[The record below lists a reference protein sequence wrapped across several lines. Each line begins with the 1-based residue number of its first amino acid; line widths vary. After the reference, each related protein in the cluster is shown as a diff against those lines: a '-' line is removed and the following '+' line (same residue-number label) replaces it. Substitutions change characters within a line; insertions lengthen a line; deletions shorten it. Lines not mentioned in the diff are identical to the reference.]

1 MADNE
6 RLICASHELKDSAH
20 GIRFDLPELGERTS
34 GFVVR
39 YNGKA
44 YAYVNECAHLSVEL
58 DWNEGD
64 FFDLSRHYL
73 ICATHGAQ
81 YQPETGYCVLGPCKG
96 RSLLAVEV
104 IERDNEILINLDSLK
119 PYPLKKVPKHV

>member
-6 RLICASHELKDSAH
+6 RLICASHALVERAH
-20 GIRFDLPELGERTS
+20 GIRFDLPELGERRT

-39 YNGKA
+39 YDGKV
-44 YAYVNECAHLSVEL
+44 YAYLNQCAHLSVEL

-64 FFDLSRHYL
+64 FFDLTRHYL

-81 YQPETGYCVLGPCKG
+81 YRPETGYCVLGPCKG
-96 RSLLAVEV
+96 RSLYPLEV
-104 IERDNEILINLDSLK
+104 VERDNEILINLDSLK
-119 PYPLKKVPKHV
+119 KVPKHV

>member
-1 MADNE
+1 MPENE
-6 RLICASHELKDSAH
+6 RVICYSHVVVEREQGL
-20 GIRFDLPELGERTS
+20 RFALPELGEHVT

-39 YNGKA
+39 YNGLA
-44 YAYVNECAHLSVEL
+44 HAYVNQCAHLSVEL

-64 FFDLSRHYL
+64 FFDLTKNYV

-96 RSLLAVEV
+96 RSLQAIHVT
-104 IERDNEILINLDSLK
+104 ERNDEILIHLESLK
-119 PYPLKKVPKHV
+119 NVRK

>member
-6 RLICASHELKDSAH
+6 RLICASHELLDKEH
-20 GIRFDLPELGERTS
+20 GLRFDLPELGERAT

-44 YAYVNECAHLSVEL
+44 YAFVNRCAHIPVEL

-64 FFDLSRHYL
+64 FFDYSKNYL
-73 ICATHGAQ
+73 ICATHGAH
-81 YQPETGYCVLGPCKG
+81 YQPETGYCIMGPCKG
-96 RSLLAVEV
+96 RSLQKLEIV
-104 IERDNEILINLDSLK
+104 ERDNNILINLESI
-119 PYPLKKVPKHV
+119 KHV